1 MGKRILAIA
10 AVLLV
15 AGFAYLSYTS
25 YDATRSGVNGD
36 VYSNDPPGKG
46 KSSPVSDPR
55 DTRQESTPAIV
66 YPTPTPAALTSP
78 AATGQAAQPGA
89 QGMSGVST
97 PPQAGDTIEPN
108 PPNGMVFAGKGH
120 YQLYRQGNITW
131 RLNTDNGQSCVIFA
145 TEEEWKKEK
154 VLRAGCGKT

>member
-10 AVLLV
+10 AVLIV

-25 YDATRSGVNGD
+25 YDATRSGVNGE
-36 VYSNDPPGKG
+36 VYSNDPPPGKG
-46 KSSPVSDPR
+46 KSSPATDPR
-55 DTRQESTPAIV
+55 DTRSAESTPAIV
-66 YPTPTPAALTSP
+66 YPTPSPSAPSSP
-78 AATGQAAQPGA
+78 AAAAQA
-89 QGMSGVST
+89 LQQSMTGVST
-97 PPQAGDTIEPN
+97 PPLAGDTIDPN

-120 YQLYRQGNITW
+120 FQLYRQGNITW

-145 TEEEWKKEK
+145 TEDEWKKEK